1 MLKNFYANF
10 KFWICC
16 SVIELFIIVF
26 LSIYYRRPSTI
37 PQPEISIVEVV
48 KDSIIRDSIY
58 IENEIIKKEIVYV
71 YKQFTQDSINI
82 MSANDSVLF
91 DSFSRYIE
99 DYNNK

>member
-26 LSIYYRRPSTI
+26 LCIYYRRPSTI
-37 PQPEISIVEVV
+37 PQTEINIVEVV